1 MEYDESATR
10 SRLRCLW
17 QTVGEV
23 LRNQRVLAGRT
34 IKTSGLKYVFG
45 HGVWVLAGLLDQAVK
60 LRTYIVEDNATIRE
74 NLIGTLEEL
83 ASVEPVGFAETED
96 EGKVWLKECAGQ
108 WDLAIVDLFLR
119 QGSGLGVLAACR
131 ARRPGQKMV
140 VLSNYATPDVRMR
153 CAQLGV
159 DAVFDKSNEIDA
171 LVDYCIVHGT
181 QRAAAAG
188 APVNRSACS

>member
-1 MEYDESATR
+1 M
-10 SRLRCLW
+10 
-17 QTVGEV
+17 
-23 LRNQRVLAGRT
+23 
-34 IKTSGLKYVFG
+34 
-45 HGVWVLAGLLDQAVK
+45 K

-83 ASVEPVGFAETED
+83 AEVEAVGVAETED
-96 EGKVWLKECAGQ
+96 EGKQWLTAHPSQ

-131 ARRPGQKMV
+131 DRLSDQKIV

-171 LVDYCIVHGT
+171 LVDYCIQRST
-181 QRAAAAG
+181 QSAHPGQLPAG
-188 APVNRSACS
+188 

>member
-1 MEYDESATR
+1 M
-10 SRLRCLW
+10 
-17 QTVGEV
+17 
-23 LRNQRVLAGRT
+23 
-34 IKTSGLKYVFG
+34 
-45 HGVWVLAGLLDQAVK
+45 K

-83 ASVEPVGFAETED
+83 ASVEAVGVAETED
-96 EGKVWLKECAGQ
+96 EGKGWLTGHQEQ

-131 ARRPGQKMV
+131 DRRPHQKMV
-140 VLSNYATPDVRMR
+140 VLSNYATPDIRMR

-171 LVDYCIVHGT
+171 LVDYCIEHGSVHPAHVAHVVARG
-181 QRAAAAG
+181 
-188 APVNRSACS
+188 SH